1 MTQTQLLR
9 NMFLKLSESLS
20 NEEPPLQQNY
30 QQQLS
35 LYEQLFNAPSSSA
48 AERERTLISARC
60 IIALS
65 RSLVGN
71 VPSDSLSAAKRELE
85 ILKPIFLKQKTRLN
99 KNEIRE
105 LVEKRIDIL
114 SPGCS
119 DEIVDAVL
127 FLYLSLV
134 PMSK

>member
-1 MTQTQLLR
+1 MTQTQLLQ
-9 NMFLKLSESLS
+9 NMFLRLSESLS
-20 NEEPPLQQNY
+20 KETPPLQQNY
-30 QQQLS
+30 QQQLA
-35 LYEQLFNAPSSSA
+35 LYKELFNTPASSA
-48 AERERTLISARC
+48 AERERALISARC

-134 PMSK
+134 PVSK